1 MNIQTVEKIT
11 GLSKRM
17 IRHYEDFGLILPRR
31 GENSYREYTDSDV
44 EQLHGIKAM
53 REFGFSLNE
62 IAQILKE
69 GKTEDT
75 LKKHLKELLETQQE
89 EYKKQQ
95 ERIQTIKSVL
105 TSAHLGSVK
114 GNELLDRI
122 GLAHAPSK
130 KFDGVDDLDGFLQKH
145 HVVHGHIAPIAEMA
159 KTALF
164 GPNKDF
170 KIEDTTYITYRGIF
184 EENTK
189 PRASISLCK
198 ELYSYVLL
206 LTEDSSQFEPEFH
219 KNILTQLSEEWSD
232 LGFPMSFK
240 FDALTE
246 DTIALERLFSPFD
259 LAVIITA
266 RNAQGDSFGIVI
278 PGQPL
283 VVHLSHVKGEDYN
296 HRDWNDQGW
305 LSKEK

>member
-17 IRHYEDFGLILPRR
+17 IRHYEDFGLISPKR
-31 GENSYREYTDSDV
+31 GENSYRDYSVSDI
-44 EQLHGIKAM
+44 EQLRGIKAM
-53 REFGFSLNE
+53 REVGFSLNE

-69 GKTEDT
+69 GKTEDV
-75 LKKHLKELLETQQE
+75 LKKHLKELLMNQQE

-95 ERIQTIKSVL
+95 DRIQTIKSVL

-122 GLAHAPSK
+122 VLAHAPSK

-145 HVVHGHIAPIAEMA
+145 HVVHGRIAPITEMA
-159 KTALF
+159 KTANF
-164 GPNKDF
+164 GINKDF

-189 PRASISLCK
+189 QRASISLCK
-198 ELYSYVLL
+198 ELYSYVIL
-206 LTEDSSQFEPEFH
+206 LTDDSSNFEPEFH
-219 KNILTQLSEEWSD
+219 KNILIQLSEEWRNQ
-232 LGFPMSFK
+232 GFPMSFK

-246 DTIALERLFSPFD
+246 DIISLERLFSPFD
-259 LAVIITA
+259 LAVIMTA
-266 RNAQGDSFGIVI
+266 RNPQGESFGIVI

-283 VVHLSHVKGEDYN
+283 VVHLSHIKGEDYN

-305 LSKEK
+305 LTKEK